1 MTSLW
6 QAPAIAVVIT
16 WLTAPPGS
24 LGQAAKQEAL
34 RRTMV
39 AKAVVSISLYDWPPT
54 AVGGQSVA
62 VPAEA
67 PTTPPGAAATMPPV
81 PSSGVGVTKPGA
93 APVPSAGDDP
103 KRDEAWWRA
112 RMAAARAA
120 LARDQTLA
128 DAMQSHINALRTDV
142 ASRDD
147 PAQQAALRQRLT
159 AALAELERLTQQIA
173 ADRQAIAV
181 VEDDARRLGVPAG
194 WIRDDGGVSASG
206 RSP

>member
-6 QAPAIAVVIT
+6 QAPAIAIVIT
-16 WLTAPPGS
+16 WLTTTPGS

-34 RRTMV
+34 RRAMV
-39 AKAVVSISLYDWPPT
+39 AKAVVSISLYDWPR
-54 AVGGQSVA
+54 AA
-62 VPAEA
+62 
-67 PTTPPGAAATMPPV
+67 AAATMAPV
-81 PSSGVGVTKPGA
+81 PGSGEGVTKPGA
-93 APVPSAGDDP
+93 GPVPAAGDDP

-147 PAQQAALRQRLT
+147 PAQQAVLRQRLT
-159 AALAELERLTQQIA
+159 TALAELERLTQQIA
-173 ADRQAIAV
+173 ADRQAIAG

-194 WIRDDGGVSASG
+194 WIRDDGGVSVSG

>member
-39 AKAVVSISLYDWPPT
+39 AKAVVSISLYDWPA
-54 AVGGQSVA
+54 AVSGESA
-62 VPAEA
+62 AAAAPNLPA
-67 PTTPPGAAATMPPV
+67 AAATAPPV
-81 PSSGVGVTKPGA
+81 PSSTVGVTTATAGPLPA
-93 APVPSAGDDP
+93 AGDEP
-103 KRDEAWWRA
+103 KRDEAWWRT

-128 DAMQSHINALRTDV
+128 DAMQSHINSLRTDV

-159 AALAELERLTQQIA
+159 SALTELDRLTQQIA

-194 WIRDDGGVSASG
+194 WIRDDGRVSASG